1 MIWAPR
7 WLTALVVALASSVL
21 MLVTT
26 PARAADG
33 ETELGATQ
41 LAAQTYPGV
50 QLIQADFTSTI
61 SVPQAIID
69 EAAVNELY
77 TRLVVQ
83 AATGA
88 IGTAESQIIDA
99 FVAELAKDP
108 FHYVTPTDA
117 RTTVEVGLSGFGTG
131 FVVNAEGYL
140 VTAAHVI
147 APDPDELKVEF
158 ARAGLRDLI
167 ANDLDEVQ
175 ASGVAYSP
183 AKSRHLGPGLP
194 GLVHPLP
201 RGGRGEHDGERPD
214 RRRDGRPRQDPA
226 GTAGGDHQGR
236 RSLPGQGC
244 RRPQAGRCGPPA
256 DPPARRRCRRPG
268 GLDPARDR
276 LPRGLHLLLGHVS
289 RLPGPADH
297 HSSPLRASR
306 RSTRISNRPPPARWV
321 SPFGLPSHSSRPA
334 TRHSLR

>member
-1 MIWAPR
+1 MTSDRGVIRQTHSMIWAPR

-21 MLVTT
+21 MVVTT

-183 AKSRHLGPGLP
+183 
-194 GLVHPLP
+194 
-201 RGGRGEHDGERPD
+201 
-214 RRRDGRPRQDPA
+214 RRDGGRRQDPA

-334 TRHSLR
+334 TRRSHR